1 MILVILCWVYC
12 DTNPLLNQ
20 GWEFAFSSKSLV
32 FLWAKE
38 RNCNSRLVKSK
49 LLTVA
54 LQKRQILSEEQ
65 KSKERNSEF
74 PTLPSTPAP
83 ITVFLVSSD
92 SDQYFLCCVGP
103 GPYFGSCA
111 CGQIFKFGAAK
122 RRGGAWY
129 TWYTPR
135 PISSCTQRP
144 AGSIP
149 GTETMAG

>member
-1 MILVILCWVYC
+1 MLFRANRSFFVSKGAKL
-12 DTNPLLNQ
+12 Q
-20 GWEFAFSSKSLV
+20 FALGKEQIAHDRSSKKTD
-32 FLWAKE
+32 FE
-38 RNCNSRLVKSK
+38 RK
-49 LLTVA
+49 
-54 LQKRQILSEEQ
+54 SEEQ

-92 SDQYFLCCVGP
+92 SDQYFLCCVRP

-129 TWYTPR
+129 TWYTLT
-135 PISSCTQRP
+135 ISSCTQRP